1 MRASFVTRAGPVAA
15 DVLPRSATHYAL
27 VFPGTPR
34 FHSSHSRSVP
44 VKG

>member
-1 MRASFVTRAGPVAA
+1 MRASFVTRAVVKPK
-15 DVLPRSATHYAL
+15 SATHYAL

-34 FHSSHSRSVP
+34 FHSSHSRSVA